1 MSGLTDQDERGSATS
16 DGGVGP
22 EPDEL
27 VSDSRRTV
35 LFGIGVT
42 PILSPWLGEWWPPWD
57 ARTNETVEIDER
69 GDTTG
74 TDGTDAGSSDESLER
89 RRPPD
94 RDLTVQSGT
103 QVMFEVSAEAGIGQR
118 TEWSLDG
125 EREDISMGPW
135 ESAYIDHQGADFWLH
150 TVESEG
156 EVNAAVDNDG
166 DVYTTAWDVSLDS
179 DGIGSP
185 SITDSSPPRDELG
198 DLDEYDTIEFEVSA
212 ADSDGSLDQ
221 VVWWVRAADVVY
233 DVTPVSGSEDT
244 ASISPDADELVPEG
258 VVAWVL
264 NEHGG
269 MVESEVWEFGFP
281 TPESQFEIE
290 GVDTNSPISGGETLE
305 VEVTIQNAGDTDGT
319 TDVDLVVGHD
329 PELADSESVEIGPGD
344 AATLSLA
351 FDAGDP
357 AGEREA
363 FPGVIETTDDESEF
377 QIVVEDAEPT
387 PATFEVREM
396 STNAPVSGGE
406 TIETEATIR
415 NVGDESGTTDVELV
429 VGHDPAVEYSEM
441 LTLEPD
447 EEATLRLPFEAGEPA
462 GESESFP
469 IEVDTGADSA
479 TEMVVVTS

>member
-1 MSGLTDQDERGSATS
+1 
-16 DGGVGP
+16 
-22 EPDEL
+22 
-27 VSDSRRTV
+27 
-35 LFGIGVT
+35 
-42 PILSPWLGEWWPPWD
+42 
-57 ARTNETVEIDER
+57 
-69 GDTTG
+69 
-74 TDGTDAGSSDESLER
+74 
-89 RRPPD
+89 
-94 RDLTVQSGT
+94 
-103 QVMFEVSAEAGIGQR
+103 MFEVSAEAGIGQR
-118 TEWSLDG
+118 TEWLLDG
-125 EREDISMGPW
+125 EQEDISMGPW
-135 ESAYIDHQGADFWLH
+135 ESAYIDHQGADIWLH

-156 EVNAAVDNDG
+156 EIGAAVDDDG

-185 SITDSSPPRDELG
+185 SITDSSPPRDELA

-212 ADSDGSLDQ
+212 TDPDGNLDQ

-233 DVTPVSGSEDT
+233 DVTPVSGREDT
-244 ASISPDADELVPEG
+244 ASISPDADELVQEG

-269 MVESEVWEFGFP
+269 MVESGVWEFGFP
-281 TPESQFEIE
+281 TAESQFEIE

-344 AATLSLA
+344 AATLSLT
-351 FDAGDP
+351 FEAGDP
-357 AGEREA
+357 AGESEA
-363 FPGVIETTDDESEF
+363 FPGVIETADDESEF

-387 PATFEVREM
+387 PATFDVQGL

-406 TIETEATIR
+406 TLETEATIR
-415 NVGDESGTTDVELV
+415 NVGDESGTTDIDLV
-429 VGHDPAVEYSEM
+429 VGHDPVVEYSEM

-447 EEATLRLPFEAGEPA
+447 EEATLRLPFEAGQPA
-462 GESESFP
+462 GESEAFP